1 MTAVKLLVVDDHAL
15 IREGL
20 RQTLRRL
27 ADDVDILEAANRA
40 AALESAAL
48 NPDLDLVLLDLNLPG
63 EVGFSALEALR
74 NQYPELPIVV
84 LSGNDDREIVRG
96 AIERGVLGFVP
107 KSSSNEVMLS
117 AIRLV
122 LSGGVYLP
130 PQILDMRPPASAE
143 KGDRG
148 AQLNLT
154 QRELDVL
161 ALMLQGKSNKLIS
174 RELGLAEGTVKIHV
188 TAVLKA
194 LRVTTR
200 TQAVVAATQMG
211 LSPDKLH
218 AGEIQER

>member
-1 MTAVKLLVVDDHAL
+1 MAMKLLVVDDHAL

-20 RQTLRRL
+20 RTTLRRL

-40 AALESAAL
+40 AALESAAR

-63 EVGFSALEALR
+63 EAGFSALEALR
-74 NQYPELPIVV
+74 NQYPDLPIIV
-84 LSGNDDREIVRG
+84 LSGNDDRETVRG

-130 PQILDMRPPASAE
+130 PQILDLRPPASAE
-143 KGDRG
+143 KGDPG

-161 ALMLQGKSNKLIS
+161 ALMLQGKSNKVIS

-194 LRVTTR
+194 LRVTSR

-211 LSPDKLH
+211 LSVDKLH
-218 AGEIQER
+218 SGEIPER

>member
-1 MTAVKLLVVDDHAL
+1 MKLLVVDDHAL

-130 PQILDMRPPASAE
+130 PQILDMRAPASAE
-143 KGDRG
+143 KVDRG

>member
-63 EVGFSALEALR
+63 EVGVSALEALR

-122 LSGGVYLP
+122 LSGGVY
-130 PQILDMRPPASAE
+130 
-143 KGDRG
+143 
-148 AQLNLT
+148 
-154 QRELDVL
+154 
-161 ALMLQGKSNKLIS
+161 
-174 RELGLAEGTVKIHV
+174 
-188 TAVLKA
+188 
-194 LRVTTR
+194 
-200 TQAVVAATQMG
+200 
-211 LSPDKLH
+211 
-218 AGEIQER
+218 

>member
-1 MTAVKLLVVDDHAL
+1 VKLLVVDDHAL

-20 RQTLRRL
+20 RTTLRRL

-63 EVGFSALEALR
+63 EAGFSALEALR

-84 LSGNDDREIVRG
+84 LSGNDGREIVRG

-211 LSPDKLH
+211 FIP
-218 AGEIQER
+218 R